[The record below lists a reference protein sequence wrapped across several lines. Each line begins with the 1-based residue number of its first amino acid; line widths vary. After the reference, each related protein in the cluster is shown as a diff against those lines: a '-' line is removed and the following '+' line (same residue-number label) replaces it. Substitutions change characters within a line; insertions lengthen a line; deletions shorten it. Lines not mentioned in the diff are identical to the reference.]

1 MTIKKFVNDN
11 YQVTKIVGIGSNAS
25 AIVLKESE
33 INDEVRK
40 ASKSEKYFVFKDW
53 NMIERSID
61 GENLKAYI
69 DQLSA

>member
-40 ASKSEKYFVFKDW
+40 ELLKY
-53 NMIERSID
+53 NIE
-61 GENLKAYI
+61 LVV
-69 DQLSA
+69 